1 MNLERNGAAC
11 VLKHPAHRGLVIG
24 SRSALLGIADSQ
36 DGLNHEQ
43 CVIDDMEN
51 SPMGSMKI
59 REGGRRFIGFKNPGF
74 QATIDMRSDGRYV
87 HPIVGRLGCEDTF
100 EDHLSVPLLGGLVS
114 ISSEKAF
121 AEEAIEFRNLED
133 FLGGCI
139 HVVFDSA
146 IFQEGWIED
155 RIATSPVFVP
165 WLSNAS
171 DVDHRFGLGKP
182 VSVVEGV
189 GGEELV
195 IGGENPRGVGMPL
208 EAKGLDHPEEFL
220 HLAAVEDVVGKHV
233 FIDRIADRTV
243 DEQESVLAMNP
254 W

>member
-1 MNLERNGAAC
+1 
-11 VLKHPAHRGLVIG
+11 
-24 SRSALLGIADSQ
+24 
-36 DGLNHEQ
+36 
-43 CVIDDMEN
+43 
-51 SPMGSMKI
+51 
-59 REGGRRFIGFKNPGF
+59 
-74 QATIDMRSDGRYV
+74 MRSDGRYV
-87 HPIVGRLGCEDTF
+87 HPLVGRLGREDAF
-100 EDHLSVPLLGGLVS
+100 EDHLSVPLFRGLVS
-114 ISSEKAF
+114 ISSEKPF

-155 RIATSPVFVP
+155 RIATSPVFVS
-165 WLSNAS
+165 WLPNAS

-189 GGEELV
+189 GGKELV

-208 EAKGLDHPEEFL
+208 EAKGLDHTEEFL
-220 HLAAVEDVVGKHV
+220 HLAAIEYVVGKDV
-233 FIDRIADRTV
+233 FIDWIADRAV
-243 DEQESVLAMNP
+243 DKQKSVLAMNP